1 MVPTPEH
8 IIHSQYQHYWHGHK
22 KIRKQFQNE
31 RNKRQRI
38 VWALYR
44 SRVAQYGTFGAI
56 FFNSKIECQNVNEP
70 LKCQPNICS
79 EWNTHG
85 DRATQDVTILCNI
98 RKLRLFAKKW
108 AQSISNTSVTRQPWN
123 EVFNQ
128 RAFPSKSIFN
138 DKFHIVLLWN
148 HFSVIWYDYHTSTY
162 YLSFYLTRFVI
173 RRVLVNV
180 RL

>member
-1 MVPTPEH
+1 MYCVSVVAKPRRA
-8 IIHSQYQHYWHGHK
+8 IWG
-22 KIRKQFQNE
+22 
-31 RNKRQRI
+31 
-38 VWALYR
+38 
-44 SRVAQYGTFGAI
+44 SRRH

-70 LKCQPNICS
+70 LKCQPNICP

-128 RAFPSKSIFN
+128 RALPTKSIFN
-138 DKFHIVLLWN
+138 DGFHIVLLWN
-148 HFSVIWYDYHTSTY
+148 NFLWFDMTI
-162 YLSFYLTRFVI
+162 I
-173 RRVLVNV
+173 RVNT
-180 RL
+180 

>member
-31 RNKRQRI
+31 RNKR
-38 VWALYR
+38 LYCVSVVAKPR
-44 SRVAQYGTFGAI
+44 SAI
-56 FFNSKIECQNVNEP
+56 WGSRRHFFNSKIECQNVNEP
-70 LKCQPNICS
+70 LKCQPNICP

-128 RAFPSKSIFN
+128 RALPSKSIFN
-138 DKFHIVLLWN
+138 DGFHIVLLWN
-148 HFSVIWYDYHTSTY
+148 NFLWFDMTI
-162 YLSFYLTRFVI
+162 I
-173 RRVLVNV
+173 RVPT
-180 RL
+180 